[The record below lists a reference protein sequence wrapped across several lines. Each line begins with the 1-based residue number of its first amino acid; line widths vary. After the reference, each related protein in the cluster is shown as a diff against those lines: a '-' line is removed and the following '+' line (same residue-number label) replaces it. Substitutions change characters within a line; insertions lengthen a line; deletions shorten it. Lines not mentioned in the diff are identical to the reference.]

1 MHNDWKGTGISQDTT
16 LSWYRENA
24 IQYAEETRNSL
35 VLDAL
40 WEFLS
45 RMKEGGTIL
54 DYGSGSGRD
63 SAYFLD
69 KGFSVDSLDGSAEM
83 KAQAE
88 RLFGIKVKLA
98 SFLSLEEKDK
108 YDGIW
113 AQASILHLEEHDLRA
128 ALTLI
133 ERALKRDGVFYSSFR
148 KGEEDG
154 YENGRW
160 YTNMTERRFLSFLP
174 ASLYVEKIWESQDVR
189 PGVSRTWLSIICRKK
204 S

>member
-63 SAYFLD
+63 SAYFIN

-113 AQASILHLEEHDLRA
+113 AQASILHLEEHDLRV

-189 PGVSRTWLSIICRKK
+189 PGVNRTWLSIICRKK

>member
-88 RLFGIKVKLA
+88 RLFGIKVKLS
-98 SFLSLEEKDK
+98 SFLSLEEKEK

-148 KGEEDG
+148 KGEGDG

-160 YTNMTERRFLSFLP
+160 YTNMTERRFLSLLP

>member
-45 RMKEGGTIL
+45 RMKEGGAIL

-63 SAYFLD
+63 SAYFIN

-113 AQASILHLEEHDLRA
+113 AQASILHLEEHDLRV

-154 YENGRW
+154 YEKGRW

>member
-113 AQASILHLEEHDLRA
+113 AQASILHLEEHDLRV

-174 ASLYVEKIWESQDVR
+174 ASLYVEKIWEGQDVR

>member
-16 LSWYRENA
+16 LSWYRDNA

-88 RLFGIKVKLA
+88 RLFGIKVKLS
-98 SFLSLEEKDK
+98 SFLSLEEKEK

-148 KGEEDG
+148 KGEGDG

-160 YTNMTERRFLSFLP
+160 FTNMTERRFLSFLP

>member
-63 SAYFLD
+63 SAYFIN

-88 RLFGIKVKLA
+88 RLFGIKVKLS

-113 AQASILHLEEHDLRA
+113 AQASILHLEEHDLKT

-154 YENGRW
+154 YEKGRW

-174 ASLYVEKIWESQDVR
+174 AKLYVEKIWESQDVR

>member
-16 LSWYRENA
+16 LSWYRDNA

-40 WEFLS
+40 WEFLF

-113 AQASILHLEEHDLRA
+113 AQASILHLEEHDLRV

-160 YTNMTERRFLSFLP
+160 YTNMTEGRFLSFLP

-189 PGVSRTWLSIICRKK
+189 PGVNRTWLSIICRKK

>member
-45 RMKEGGTIL
+45 RIKEGGTIL

-63 SAYFLD
+63 SAYFIN

-88 RLFGIKVKLA
+88 RLFGIKVKLS
-98 SFLSLEEKDK
+98 SFLSLEEKEK

-113 AQASILHLEEHDLRA
+113 AQASILHLEEHDLRV

-133 ERALKRDGVFYSSFR
+133 ERSLKRDGVFYSSFR

>member
-88 RLFGIKVKLA
+88 RLFGIKVKLS
-98 SFLSLEEKDK
+98 SFLSLEEKEK

-113 AQASILHLEEHDLRA
+113 AQASILHLEEHDLRV

-148 KGEEDG
+148 KGEGDG

>member
-1 MHNDWKGTGISQDTT
+1 MHNEWKGTGISQDTT
-16 LSWYRENA
+16 LSWYRDNA

-54 DYGSGSGRD
+54 DYGSGSGRE

-113 AQASILHLEEHDLRA
+113 AQASILHLEEHDLRV

-189 PGVSRTWLSIICRKK
+189 PGVNRTWLSIICRKK

>member
-16 LSWYRENA
+16 LSWYRDNA

-63 SAYFLD
+63 SAYFIN

-113 AQASILHLEEHDLRA
+113 AQASILHLEEHDLRV

-154 YENGRW
+154 YKKGRW

-174 ASLYVEKIWESQDVR
+174 AKLYVEKIWESQDVR
-189 PGVSRTWLSIICRKK
+189 PGVNRTWLSIICRKK

>member
-16 LSWYRENA
+16 LSWYRDNA

-45 RMKEGGTIL
+45 RIKEGGTIL

-113 AQASILHLEEHDLRA
+113 AQASILHLEEHDLRV

-160 YTNMTERRFLSFLP
+160 YTNMTEGRFLSFLP

>member
-16 LSWYRENA
+16 LSWYRDNA

-88 RLFGIKVKLA
+88 RLFGIKVKLS
-98 SFLSLEEKDK
+98 SFLSLEEKEK

-113 AQASILHLEEHDLRA
+113 AQASILHLEEHDLRV

-154 YENGRW
+154 YEKGRW

-189 PGVSRTWLSIICRKK
+189 PGVNRTWLSIICRKK

>member
-45 RMKEGGTIL
+45 RMKEGGIIL

-63 SAYFLD
+63 SAYFIN

-88 RLFGIKVKLA
+88 RLFGIKVKLS
-98 SFLSLEEKDK
+98 SFLSLEEKEK

-154 YENGRW
+154 YEKGRW

>member
-113 AQASILHLEEHDLRA
+113 AQASILHLEEHDLRV

-154 YENGRW
+154 YEKGRW

-174 ASLYVEKIWESQDVR
+174 ASLYVEKIWESQYVR

>member
-63 SAYFLD
+63 SAYFIN

-113 AQASILHLEEHDLRA
+113 AQASILHLEEHDLKT

-154 YENGRW
+154 YEKGRW

>member
-16 LSWYRENA
+16 LSWYRDNA

-45 RMKEGGTIL
+45 RIKEGGTIL

-63 SAYFLD
+63 SAYFIN

-98 SFLSLEEKDK
+98 SFLSLEEKEK

-113 AQASILHLEEHDLRA
+113 AQASILHLEEHDLRV

-148 KGEEDG
+148 KGEGDG

>member
-16 LSWYRENA
+16 LSWYRDNA

-63 SAYFLD
+63 SAYFIN

-88 RLFGIKVKLA
+88 RLFGIKVKLS

-113 AQASILHLEEHDLRA
+113 AQASILHLEEHDLRV

-160 YTNMTERRFLSFLP
+160 YTNMTEGRFLSFLP

-189 PGVSRTWLSIICRKK
+189 PGVNRTWLSIICRKK

>member
-16 LSWYRENA
+16 LSWYRDNA

-88 RLFGIKVKLA
+88 RLFGIKVKLS

-113 AQASILHLEEHDLRA
+113 AQASILHLEEHDLKT

-154 YENGRW
+154 YEKGRW

-189 PGVSRTWLSIICRKK
+189 PGVNRTWLSIICRKK

>member
-16 LSWYRENA
+16 LSWYRDNA

-63 SAYFLD
+63 SAYFIN

-83 KAQAE
+83 KTQAE
-88 RLFGIKVKLA
+88 RLFGIKVKLS

-113 AQASILHLEEHDLRA
+113 AQASILHLEEHDLRV

-154 YENGRW
+154 YEKGRW

-189 PGVSRTWLSIICRKK
+189 PGVNRTWLSIICRKK

>member
-16 LSWYRENA
+16 LSWYRDNA

-88 RLFGIKVKLA
+88 RLFGIKVKLS

-113 AQASILHLEEHDLRA
+113 AQASILHLEEHDLRV

-174 ASLYVEKIWESQDVR
+174 ASLCVEKIWESQDVR
-189 PGVSRTWLSIICRKK
+189 PGVNRTWLSIICRKK

>member
-63 SAYFLD
+63 SAYFIN
-69 KGFSVDSLDGSAEM
+69 KGFSVDSLDCSAEM

-88 RLFGIKVKLA
+88 RLFGIKVKLS
-98 SFLSLEEKDK
+98 SFLSLEEKEK

-113 AQASILHLEEHDLRA
+113 AQASILHLEEHDLRV

-160 YTNMTERRFLSFLP
+160 YTNMTERRFLSFLT

>member
-16 LSWYRENA
+16 LSWYRDNA

-63 SAYFLD
+63 SAYFIN

-113 AQASILHLEEHDLRA
+113 AQASILHLEEHDLRV

-148 KGEEDG
+148 KGEGDG

-174 ASLYVEKIWESQDVR
+174 AKLYVEKIWESQDVR

>member
-88 RLFGIKVKLA
+88 RLFGIKVKLS

-113 AQASILHLEEHDLRA
+113 AQASILHLEEHDLRV

-148 KGEEDG
+148 KGEGDG

>member
-88 RLFGIKVKLA
+88 RLFGIKVKLS
-98 SFLSLEEKDK
+98 SFLSLEEKEK

-113 AQASILHLEEHDLRA
+113 AQASILHLEEHDLRV

-148 KGEEDG
+148 KGEGDG

-189 PGVSRTWLSIICRKK
+189 PRVNRTWLSIICRKK

>member
-63 SAYFLD
+63 SAYFIN

-88 RLFGIKVKLA
+88 RLFGIKVKLS
-98 SFLSLEEKDK
+98 SFLSL
-108 YDGIW
+108 
-113 AQASILHLEEHDLRA
+113 
-128 ALTLI
+128 
-133 ERALKRDGVFYSSFR
+133 
-148 KGEEDG
+148 
-154 YENGRW
+154 
-160 YTNMTERRFLSFLP
+160 
-174 ASLYVEKIWESQDVR
+174 
-189 PGVSRTWLSIICRKK
+189 
-204 S
+204 

>member
-16 LSWYRENA
+16 LSWYRDNA

-113 AQASILHLEEHDLRA
+113 AQASILHLEEHDLRV

-154 YENGRW
+154 YEKGRW

-174 ASLYVEKIWESQDVR
+174 AKLYVEKIWESQDVR

>member
-98 SFLSLEEKDK
+98 SFLSLEEKEK

-113 AQASILHLEEHDLRA
+113 AQASILHLEEHDLRV

-148 KGEEDG
+148 KGEGDG

>member
-16 LSWYRENA
+16 LSWYRDNA

-63 SAYFLD
+63 SAYFIN

-88 RLFGIKVKLA
+88 RLFGIKVKLS
-98 SFLSLEEKDK
+98 SFLSLEEKEK

-113 AQASILHLEEHDLRA
+113 AQASILHLEEHDLRV

-133 ERALKRDGVFYSSFR
+133 ERSLKRDGVFYSSFR

>member
-16 LSWYRENA
+16 LSWYRDNA

-113 AQASILHLEEHDLRA
+113 AQASILHLEEHDLKT

-148 KGEEDG
+148 KGEGDG

>member
-16 LSWYRENA
+16 LSWYIENA

-45 RMKEGGTIL
+45 RMKEEGTIL

-63 SAYFLD
+63 SAYFIN

-88 RLFGIKVKLA
+88 RLFGIKVKLS
-98 SFLSLEEKDK
+98 SFLSLEEKEK

-113 AQASILHLEEHDLRA
+113 AQASILHLEEHDLKT

-133 ERALKRDGVFYSSFR
+133 ERTLKRDGVFYSSFR

-160 YTNMTERRFLSFLP
+160 YTNITERRFLSFLP

>member
-88 RLFGIKVKLA
+88 RLFGIKVKLS

-113 AQASILHLEEHDLRA
+113 AQASILHLEEHDLRV

-148 KGEEDG
+148 KGEGDG

-160 YTNMTERRFLSFLP
+160 YTNMTERRFLFFLP
-174 ASLYVEKIWESQDVR
+174 ASLYMEKIWESQDVR

>member
-16 LSWYRENA
+16 LSWYRDNA

-63 SAYFLD
+63 SAYFIN

-113 AQASILHLEEHDLRA
+113 AQASILHLEEHDLRV

-160 YTNMTERRFLSFLP
+160 YTNMTEGRFLSFLP
-174 ASLYVEKIWESQDVR
+174 ASLYMEKIWESQDVR

>member
-113 AQASILHLEEHDLRA
+113 AQASILHLEEHDLRV

-154 YENGRW
+154 YEKGRW

>member
-16 LSWYRENA
+16 LSWYRDNA

-45 RMKEGGTIL
+45 RMKEGGAIL

-63 SAYFLD
+63 SAYFIN

-88 RLFGIKVKLA
+88 RLFGIKVKLS
-98 SFLSLEEKDK
+98 SFLSLEEKEK

-113 AQASILHLEEHDLRA
+113 AQASILHLEEHDLRV

-148 KGEEDG
+148 KGEGDG

>member
-63 SAYFLD
+63 SAYFIN

-113 AQASILHLEEHDLRA
+113 AQASILHLEEHDLRV

-148 KGEEDG
+148 KGEGDG

>member
-16 LSWYRENA
+16 LSWYRDNA

-88 RLFGIKVKLA
+88 RLFGIKVKLS

-148 KGEEDG
+148 KGEGDG

>member
-69 KGFSVDSLDGSAEM
+69 KGFSVDSLDGSSEM

-113 AQASILHLEEHDLRA
+113 AQASILHLEEHDLRV

-148 KGEEDG
+148 KGEGDG

>member
-16 LSWYRENA
+16 LSWYRDNA

-45 RMKEGGTIL
+45 RIKEGGTIL

-88 RLFGIKVKLA
+88 RLFVLLFPSCKPICG
-98 SFLSLEEKDK
+98 K
-108 YDGIW
+108 Y
-113 AQASILHLEEHDLRA
+113 L
-128 ALTLI
+128 
-133 ERALKRDGVFYSSFR
+133 
-148 KGEEDG
+148 GEP
-154 YENGRW
+154 
-160 YTNMTERRFLSFLP
+160 RR
-174 ASLYVEKIWESQDVR
+174 Q
-189 PGVSRTWLSIICRKK
+189 TWSK
-204 S
+204 